1 MMISYHILC
10 ANIDA
15 ADKIEESAELITAA
29 EIAPNP
35 MVETNGGVK
44 CCNTRGSIF
53 DVWPQSSGVSREPL
67 TDHVVFSQS
76 VARAIAPIIIGG
88 IDITTHPPQAA
99 KLRIFA

>member
-1 MMISYHILC
+1 M
-10 ANIDA
+10 
-15 ADKIEESAELITAA
+15 EESAELITAA
-29 EIAPNP
+29 EMAPSP

-76 VARAIAPIIIGG
+76 VARAMAPIIIGG

-99 KLRIFA
+99 KLSILA